1 MARRRPLR
9 SGGPGVHVPEG
20 MGGYPDAGGVGMA
33 SRLHADTDYLQA
45 IKNTRRRMRLATAL
59 SIIGFLVICLRLISL
74 AFSPSSELTGNRQVA
89 SIDLSARADIVDR
102 NGELLATNLLF
113 SSLVVDTEHLW
124 DDQEAVASIARVLP
138 RLKQGAMA
146 QRIASGRRYV
156 QLTRELTPQEKQTV
170 FALGLPG
177 LEFPQH
183 EKRIYPRG
191 RDASHVIGFVDTG
204 NRGIAGVEKSL
215 QQEIVDAALRG
226 EEVALSLD
234 MRVQHVLQDELARSR
249 KTFRAQAAAGIVLD
263 VTTGEVLA
271 MASLP
276 DFDPNEPTASPEK
289 YRFNQVTKG
298 VYELGSVF
306 KMFTIAMA
314 LDQGAVTLNDRYD
327 VTKPLRIASYTIN
340 DFHGKNRWLSV
351 GEIIIYSSNIG
362 AAKLARA
369 VGIPAHQTFLRKL
382 GFYERIAIE
391 LPELGTPK
399 VPDRWREIRA
409 ATISYGHGIAIS
421 PLHLASAAAALVN
434 GGRLISP
441 TIKKREQGT
450 KVLGHQ
456 VISPVT
462 SRQMRDLLRMVV
474 TEGTGSQAD
483 VLGYSVGG
491 KTGTAEKSQGGR
503 YSRNA
508 LLSSFVAS
516 FPTDKPKYI
525 VFVMLDEPKGT
536 PETFGYATAGWTAAP
551 LAHNIIKRIG
561 PILGVR
567 PERETADGILQA
579 MLRLPR

>member
-327 VTKPLRIASYTIN
+327 ATKPLRIASYTIN

-369 VGIPAHQTFLRKL
+369 VGIPAHQAFLRKL

>member
-9 SGGPGVHVPEG
+9 SGPGVHVPEG

-33 SRLHADTDYLQA
+33 SRLHGDTDYLQA
-45 IKNTRRRMRLATAL
+45 IESTRRRMRLVTGL
-59 SIIGFLVICLRLISL
+59 SIAGFLVICIRLVSL
-74 AFSPSSELTGNRQVA
+74 TFGPSSELAGNMQVA
-89 SIDLSARADIVDR
+89 NVDLRARADIVDR

-113 SSLVVDTEHLW
+113 SSLIANTARLW
-124 DDQEAVASIARVLP
+124 DDQETVASIARVLP
-138 RLKQGAMA
+138 RLKQDVMA
-146 QRIASGRRYV
+146 RRIASGRRYV
-156 QLTRELTPQEKQTV
+156 QLARDLTPQEKQTI

-191 RDASHVIGFVDTG
+191 RDASHVIGFVDAG

-215 QQEIVDAALRG
+215 EQEIVDAAMRG

-249 KTFRAQAAAGIVLD
+249 NTFRAQAAAGIVLD
-263 VTTGEVLA
+263 ATTGEVLA

-276 DFDPNEPTASPEK
+276 DFDPNAPTALPEK

-314 LDQGAVTLNDRYD
+314 LDQGTVTLNDRYD
-327 VTKPLRIASYTIN
+327 ATKPLRIASYTIN

-351 GEIIIYSSNIG
+351 RDIIVYSSNIG
-362 AAKLARA
+362 AVKLARA
-369 VGIPAHQTFLRKL
+369 VGIPAHQAFLRKL
-382 GFYERIAIE
+382 GFYERTAIE

-441 TIKKREQGT
+441 TIKKREQGK
-450 KVLGHQ
+450 KVSGYQ
-456 VISPVT
+456 VISPAT

-491 KTGTAEKSQGGR
+491 KTGTAEKSQRGR
-503 YSRNA
+503 YSRTA

-536 PETFGYATAGWTAAP
+536 QETFGYATAGWTAAP
-551 LAHNIIKRIG
+551 LVHNIIKRIG